1 MPMYPQTVPRARVI
15 AHIEECTEY
24 KPFPDL
30 VDMAYCAVNALL
42 AGRHRGVPEEETR
55 SRLYHLPQYNAVRT
69 QFGGRESCTVGEVLD
84 SLKLE
89 SLCTS
94 AKTS

>member
-1 MPMYPQTVPRARVI
+1 MSMHPQTVPRARVI
-15 AHIEECTEY
+15 AHIEECTDY

-30 VDMAYCAVNALL
+30 VDLAFCAINYLL
-42 AGRHRGVPEEETR
+42 AGRHQRLSEEQIRARIYT
-55 SRLYHLPQYNAVRT
+55 LPQYNQVRT
-69 QFGGRESCTVGEVLD
+69 TFGGCESCTVGEVLD

-94 AKTS
+94 AKTK